1 MQGRLAMAL
10 RYTVET
16 EVDEKQGAIDQKVYL
31 EFNDIREQ
39 LGRKLMRTMD
49 AEVRKALI
57 KLGWTPPKN
66 LLP

>member
-1 MQGRLAMAL
+1 MAL

-39 LGRKLMRTMD
+39 LRRKLMRTMD

>member
-1 MQGRLAMAL
+1 MAL